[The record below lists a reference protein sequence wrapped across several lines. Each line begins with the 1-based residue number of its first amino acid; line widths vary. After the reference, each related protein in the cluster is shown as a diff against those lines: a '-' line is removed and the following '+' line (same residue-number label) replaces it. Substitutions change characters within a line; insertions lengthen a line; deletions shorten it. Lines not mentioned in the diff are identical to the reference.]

1 VKPRTKDRKAD
12 NRRIAEWLA
21 CESERASYPIQRALR
36 AAGRAAFLWP
46 EEATDLIAQQRSL
59 TELSKVGPFLERQIR
74 DWLANPPSEEAVP
87 EMRQGFLTWTEAQKI
102 LAAKPEWKKELKG
115 DLQMHTEWSDGSAPV
130 REMARAA
137 MERGYEYIAITDHAK
152 KLKIAGGITEAEL
165 REQGRE
171 IEAINQDFAGRFRI
185 LRSIELNLDTEGNGD
200 MAPAALEELDLV
212 LGAFHSALRKTED
225 QTERYL
231 GALKNPNLHILG
243 HPRGRIFNYRL
254 GLKADWKKVFG
265 LAAKLDKAVEI
276 DCYPDRQDLNVE
288 LLKLAKKAGV
298 RISLGTDAHHPWQL
312 EFIDFGLA
320 AAASA
325 GIRRERVLNFM
336 TCDQLLQWARSKRK

>member
-1 VKPRTKDRKAD
+1 V
-12 NRRIAEWLA
+12 NWLA
-21 CESERASYPIQRALR
+21 HPPAEESI
-36 AAGRAAFLWP
+36 P
-46 EEATDLIAQQRSL
+46 EI
-59 TELSKVGPFLERQIR
+59 
-74 DWLANPPSEEAVP
+74 
-87 EMRQGFLTWTEAQKI
+87 RQGFLTWTEAQTI
-102 LAAKPEWKKELKG
+102 LAKKPDWKKEVKG
-115 DLQMHTEWSDGSAPV
+115 DLQMHTEWSDGSASV
-130 REMARAA
+130 RDMAMAA
-137 MERGYEYIAITDHAK
+137 MERGYEYISITDHAK

-171 IEAINQDFAGRFRI
+171 IEAVNREFAGRFRV
-185 LRSIELNLDTEGNGD
+185 LRSIELNLDSEGGGD
-200 MAPAALEELDLV
+200 MDADALAELDLV

-231 GALKNPNLHILG
+231 AALKNPNLHILG

-254 GLKADWKKVFG
+254 GLQADWERVFK

-276 DCYPDRQDLNVE
+276 DSYPDRQDLNVD

-320 AAASA
+320 AAIAA
-325 GIRRERVLNFM
+325 GIPKERVLNFM
-336 TCDQLLQWARSKRK
+336 PCAELLAWARSH